1 MLQEIIVKNLALI
14 DEIHLE
20 FDAGFNVL
28 TGETGA
34 GKSIIID
41 ALGLALGGRF
51 SSEMIR
57 AGAESATVEAVF
69 LVENRSDLKEYLEG
83 IGVQLGPDRTLIVQ
97 REIGASSKNRCRI
110 NGQLVTVLTLSK
122 LGEFL
127 LDIHGQHEHQSLLFP
142 DKQLELLDEYCGA
155 FCLKTKAE
163 FGKVFQEYQALEKEY
178 RELQQNEVDLAR
190 KIELLEFEIK
200 EISDAKLVIGEDED
214 LLKEREILS
223 ASEKLYEA
231 ALASYQALYENSS
244 GGSAAVELL
253 GAAQRSLDQVAG
265 IDPRLEQILSSL
277 REAACQVE
285 EVSRELRSYQG
296 EIQFDPERL
305 AAIEERLEEITRLK
319 RKYGGTIAEILLYAD
334 KCRQELAGI
343 SNREERSQQLEESLA
358 KLKTRLGELAETLN
372 RHRQLGAQKLEQA
385 IMEQLSELNM
395 EKTQFKISLTQIDK
409 SDGIPFKGRTVEIT
423 AKGADRVEFQV
434 APNPGEGLK
443 PMARIAS
450 GGELSRIMLALKSIL
465 AELDQIPTMVFDEID
480 VGIGGR
486 TAQAVAEKLLL
497 IGQSRQVICVTH
509 LPQISS
515 LAKRHFFIEK
525 KVTGNRTQVS
535 VRVLSMNER
544 VEELSRM
551 LGGAQVTETTRQHAR
566 EMLMLAERLRLKK
579 VGQHHQEKLT

>member
-1 MLQEIIVKNLALI
+1 MLQEISVKNLALI
-14 DEIHLE
+14 DEIRLE
-20 FDAGFNVL
+20 FDPGFNVL

-41 ALGLALGGRF
+41 ALSLALGGRF
-51 SSEMIR
+51 SSEMLR
-57 AGAESATVEAVF
+57 SGAESATVEAVF
-69 LVENRSDLKEYLEG
+69 LVENSAPLKQYLES
-83 IGVQLGPDRTLIVQ
+83 IGVQIGPDKTLIIQ
-97 REIGASSKNRCRI
+97 REIGASSKNRCRV

-122 LGEFL
+122 LGEYL

-142 DKQLELLDEYCGA
+142 DKQLELLDQYCGS
-155 FCLKTKAE
+155 FCLRVKEELAE
-163 FGKVFQEYQALEKEY
+163 VYRKYQDLEKEY
-178 RELQQNEVDLAR
+178 HSLQQNEADLAR
-190 KIELLEFEIK
+190 KIELLEFQVK

-214 LLKEREILS
+214 LMKEREILG

-231 ALASYQALYENSS
+231 AAASYQALYEDSS
-244 GGSAAVELL
+244 GGQAAVELL
-253 GAAQRSLDQVAG
+253 GAAIRSLEQVAG
-265 IDPRLEQILSSL
+265 IDPRLEQILNSL

-285 EVSRELRSYQG
+285 DVSRELRSYQG
-296 EIQFDPERL
+296 EIQFNPERL
-305 AAIEERLEEITRLK
+305 AVIEERLEEINRLK
-319 RKYGGTIAEILLYAD
+319 RKYGPTIAEILLYAD
-334 KCRQELAGI
+334 KCSQELAGI
-343 SNREERSQQLEESLA
+343 SNREERSKQLEEELVKIKA
-358 KLKTRLGELAETLN
+358 RLGELAETLN

-385 IMEQLSELNM
+385 IVQQLSELNM
-395 EKTQFKISLTQIDK
+395 EKTQFKISLTQVEK
-409 SDGIPFKGRTVEIT
+409 PEGIPFKGKTVEVSVN
-423 AKGADRVEFQV
+423 GADRVEFQV

-443 PMARIAS
+443 PMAKIAS

-509 LPQISS
+509 LPQIGS

-525 KVTGNRTQVS
+525 KVVGNRTEVA

-551 LGGAQVTETTRQHAR
+551 LGGAQVTDTTRQHAR

-579 VGQHHQEKLT
+579 VGHIHQEKLT